1 MPISLGVLFNFVVRV
16 VILTVVA
23 VLVTLIGVVVA
34 AVVAA
39 VVVVVEVV
47 VVVVAVVL
55 ESVGVVEL
63 TVVDGNVAGVVGGA
77 VVSHQQY
84 LNQINTT
91 ASPTPSAHV
100 SVQVR
105 KFQCFFGWWFLGFV
119 FD

>member
-1 MPISLGVLFNFVVRV
+1 MVK
-16 VILTVVA
+16 LTVVA
-23 VLVTLIGVVVA
+23 VLDTLVVVVVT

-39 VVVVVEVV
+39 VVVVVEVVV

>member
-1 MPISLGVLFNFVVRV
+1 MVK
-16 VILTVVA
+16 LTVVA
-23 VLVTLIGVVVA
+23 VLDTLVVVVVA

-84 LNQINTT
+84 LKSNKYNGVTNAIHACKC
-91 ASPTPSAHV
+91 ASKVV
-100 SVQVR
+100 SVDFWGGV
-105 KFQCFFGWWFLGFV
+105 CVVFGCV
-119 FD
+119 